1 MPCYLISCGLC
12 RKKTVNNAIVVSDIQ
27 KNKKSC
33 LACSVPHIT
42 SSSCRPIG
50 IRSLGILV
58 PANLLLC
65 ALETEWK
72 CFAPFHWFL
81 TTTKA
86 TILLLQHV
94 SNGNMHSTC
103 QRSQKDIRHG
113 LSNTQDI
120 HTKGA
125 GTGWNPLLVHR
136 YAREMK
142 C

>member
-1 MPCYLISCGLC
+1 MFSLFCSTYHILLVPPHW
-12 RKKTVNNAIVVSDIQ
+12 D
-27 KNKKSC
+27 
-33 LACSVPHIT
+33 SVP
-42 SSSCRPIG
+42 R
-50 IRSLGILV
+50 GILV

-65 ALETEWK
+65 ALETEWQ

-81 TTTKA
+81 ATTKA

-120 HTKGA
+120 HT
-125 GTGWNPLLVHR
+125 
-136 YAREMK
+136 
-142 C
+142 